1 MDKQLLKA
9 LDNLSFGLELLVQSL
24 NDRKSAKSSTAQAIK
39 SADFGKSLE
48 QINVGIKSIKKDTQE
63 ILKNQQT
70 IISMQKKKSAD
81 SKTDTFEGDDKKKEG
96 SIKKGITMILL
107 IAVAV
112 LAIGLAFKIVGKID
126 FLSVVGLSIA
136 ILIMASAFEK
146 IARIKMTIREAAVA
160 SLSLVMM
167 SAAVTLSSWILQLVK
182 PISFSQAITGILI
195 MGMFAVSANGIGKI
209 IRAISKM
216 GIMSIIKSIV
226 FLPLILA
233 SIALGIAW
241 SSWALTKIV
250 PIGFSQALTAILISI
265 VFVAISFGLNKIMK
279 AVRKAT
285 PATALKLTLVLPA
298 IAAGITVSSWIMSK
312 IKVIT
317 WGQALTAILIGA
329 MFAIIS
335 FGMVNIVKAVGKM
348 QKWSDVFKLPVFLTM
363 ISLAIAASAFI
374 FATSKKYFEQLNW
387 VTMLRILL
395 LGVTIGLIAIVVG
408 FAIKIMGKLSWGMV
422 LKVPAFFTLLSV
434 AIAASA
440 FIFSKAKKYIDEMTW
455 VRALRILLLGIVIG
469 VVAIVAAFA
478 GKIMGKMGWGTIV
491 KIPVFY
497 TLISLAIAV
506 SAFIFA
512 FAKKAFDALTF
523 TMMLKIAAFGIS
535 LGVAILAIGIVMVI
549 LKKIGLK
556 VADAAKGGVAIVII
570 AVVIMVTSLILS
582 IGSYKKYPPVMW
594 ALGVAASLAAFGVAA
609 LLLGSAVFGPQALV
623 FLAGLAAILVT
634 ALTIVAASHILSM
647 GKYKKYPSL
656 LWSLGVGMA
665 LGGFALGAILLGIN
679 VLNPFFWAGLPM
691 IVTVAETIVEVADI
705 LSKGKYNNPGM
716 LPWAATVALLYGLF
730 APLII
735 VLGAIGMAGAVI
747 EFFGG
752 ENPFDKGRQ
761 MLASIAYS
769 IVEVS
774 VILQKGKYT
783 GGPKKAWAEGISL
796 ALGAFAPV
804 YSMLVA
810 AAVMKAMTGSGG
822 VGPKE
827 FATAIKTVALGITTA
842 AVYFAAFKGAFRNG
856 PPKAWAEGVG
866 MAIGAFAPVYQ
877 MLLNSAIMNSMSKGS
892 GKSLGPEAFVKA
904 IMTVSRGIIAAAG
917 VFEKNKSKFEE
928 GKYPSKAWGEGVG
941 GAIQAFAPVYK
952 YMQENSGWLTSGAEA
967 AAELAYGVRV
977 VAGSIADVAGIFS
990 RAKVGFEVYPKKEWG
1005 EGIEA
1010 SIKKFGDI
1018 ISYIS
1023 NDFGM
1028 DIEEFREKSSIL
1040 TSIVYSMTVIAKTL
1054 SSAKTHFGFV
1064 MNPNWVKQVK
1074 ITIVEFLRL
1083 QKWTFEKIP
1092 IGSFV
1097 AGNMILSKV
1106 LWSMANV
1113 AKILSTNKKY
1123 FNFSIRKGFV
1133 KNMAAE
1139 ILDFN
1144 KLINALVA
1152 SEKNKGLVDS
1162 LKEGFNAATGNDPVT
1177 KIAKRLITLAKG
1189 YDALASSLIKLS
1201 VAMRMLN
1208 LKSLSQL
1215 GSVTKG
1221 MTDGKMSE
1229 TSAQVS
1235 QIKNIPTRTVGKTEG
1250 GQQISSEGKKER
1262 GLQVPPE
1269 LQKKNQIYYVSQQLE
1284 KMNKILSSIEVS
1296 ANDINS
1302 FLQQQNS
1309 NIVGGLDIETSQ

>member
-81 SKTDTFEGDDKKKEG
+81 SKTDTFEGDDKKKES

-167 SAAVTLSSWILQLVK
+167 SVAVTLSSWILQLIK

-216 GIMSIIKSIV
+216 GIMSLIKSIV

-233 SIALGIAW
+233 SVALGIAW

-250 PIGFSQALTAILISI
+250 PIGFTQALTAILISI

-348 QKWSDVFKLPVFLTM
+348 NKWEDVFKLPVFLTM

-374 FATSKKYFEQLNW
+374 FAMSKKYFEQLNW

-395 LGVTIGLIAIVVG
+395 LGVTIGVIAIVVG

-455 VRALRILLLGIVIG
+455 VRALRILMLGIVIG
-469 VVAIVAAFA
+469 VIAIVAAFT
-478 GKIMGKMGWGTIV
+478 GKIMGKMGWGTII

-497 TLISLAIAV
+497 TLISLAIAA
-506 SAFIFA
+506 SAFILA
-512 FAKKAFDALTF
+512 FAKKAFDNLSF
-523 TMMLKIAAFGIS
+523 TMMLKIAAFGVAVGIAVLAVGAVMFLFKKMG
-535 LGVAILAIGIVMVI
+535 LGI
-549 LKKIGLK
+549 
-556 VADAAKGGVAIVII
+556 ADTAKGGVAIVII

-582 IGSYKKYPPVMW
+582 IGSYKKYPPLMW
-594 ALGVAASLAAFGVAA
+594 ALGVAASLAAFGIAA

-634 ALTIVAASHILSM
+634 ALVIVAASHILSM
-647 GKYKKYPSL
+647 GKYKKYPTV

-679 VLNPFFWAGLPM
+679 VMNPFFWAGLPM

-761 MLASIAYS
+761 MLASIAHS

-774 VILQKGKYT
+774 VILSKGKYT
-783 GGPKKAWAEGISL
+783 GGPKKSWAEGVAI
-796 ALGAFAPV
+796 AIGAFAPV
-804 YSMLVA
+804 YQMLVA
-810 AAVMKAMTGSGG
+810 AALMKAITGSGG
-822 VGPKE
+822 IGPKE
-827 FATAIKTVALGITTA
+827 FASAIKTVAMGITTA

-866 MAIGAFAPVYQ
+866 LAIGAFAPVYQ
-877 MLLNSAIMNSMSKGS
+877 MLLNSAIL
-892 GKSLGPEAFVKA
+892 GKSAGKGLGPEAFVRA
-904 IMTVSRGIIAAAG
+904 IKTVSWGIIAAASI
-917 VFEKNKSKFEE
+917 FEKNKSKFEE

-952 YMQENSGWLTSGAEA
+952 YMQENSGWFTSGDEA
-967 AAELAYGVRV
+967 AQQLAYGVRV
-977 VAGSIADVAGIFS
+977 VAGSIADVAGILA
-990 RAKVGFEVYPKKEWG
+990 RAKAGFEVYPKKEWG
-1005 EGIEA
+1005 IGIEA

-1162 LKEGFNAATGNDPVT
+1162 LKESFNAATGNDPVT

-1189 YDALASSLIKLS
+1189 YDALARSLIKLS

-1235 QIKNIPTRTVGKTEG
+1235 QIKNIPTRTVGRTEG
-1250 GQQISSEGKKER
+1250 GQQISSEGKKEK

-1309 NIVGGLDIETSQ
+1309 NIVGGLDIETSK